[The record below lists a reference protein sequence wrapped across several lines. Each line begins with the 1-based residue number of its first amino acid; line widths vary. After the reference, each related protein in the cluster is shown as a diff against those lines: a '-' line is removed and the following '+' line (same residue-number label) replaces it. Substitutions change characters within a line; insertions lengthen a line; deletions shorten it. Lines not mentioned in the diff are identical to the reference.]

1 MILKT
6 NNVGDYLV
14 VAVEGRLDT
23 TTAGDFEKS
32 MLELLEGGNTKIIL
46 DCSDLQYISSSG
58 LRISLIIQKKMIA
71 RSGQFKIC
79 SLQPSI
85 REIFDL
91 SGFSMIFTIYPDLES
106 ALEA

>member
-1 MILKT
+1 MILTT
-6 NNVGDYLV
+6 NKVGDYLV
-14 VAVEGRLDT
+14 VAIEGRLDT
-23 TTAGDFEKS
+23 STAGDFEKS
-32 MLELLEGGNTKIIL
+32 MMELLEGGNTKIIL

-58 LRISLIIQKKMIA
+58 LRVSLIIQKKMIP
-71 RSGQFKIC
+71 RSGRFKIC

-91 SGFSMIFTIYPDLES
+91 SGFSMIFTIYPDLQT